1 MAFTPK
7 DDSDFVRVEVRVANG
22 LSAARAAD
30 VCAVGEDDPP
40 PAVPPLSA

>member
-7 DDSDFVRVEVRVANG
+7 DDSDFVRVEVLVAHG
-22 LSAARAAD
+22 LPAARAAD

-40 PAVPPLSA
+40 AVPPLSA